1 MDALARGL
9 IHKRGCLTSETG
21 RLDQSGASIEDAARV
36 RRERGVCVCVNGVI
50 SFRKMRHLW
59 CPSHCGSLSLSFLV
73 NNDDHQWT
81 PLPPLSFSHDHA
93 RAHFLNK
100 TQGSD

>member
-36 RRERGVCVCVNGVI
+36 RRERGVCVCKWSNFI
-50 SFRKMRHLW
+50 QKNAA
-59 CPSHCGSLSLSFLV
+59 SLV
-73 NNDDHQWT
+73 
-81 PLPPLSFSHDHA
+81 PLPLRFTLALISG
-93 RAHFLNK
+93 K
-100 TQGSD
+100 